1 MGSRSIHSRHS
12 ATAAALIFSVAIL
25 FSPVHAADSPAA
37 TFGIVEDPFARIGDT
52 FQTMSGAG
60 RGADLLFADNF
71 EQFGDPFSC
80 NLANWSSTVGLTDT
94 DTGTPPDSR
103 RYSGPCGLRVQGGA
117 NGFVTNFL
125 PSLEPSLVVRFYF
138 FPELFTAPALIYSAD
153 DDGINQIELWYNL
166 QGVDTLSLRVFDTS
180 KAPFDLTASD
190 IVPGRWYSVEFSW
203 AAGSPA
209 DIRLEVVGNTPQVVN
224 AQVET
229 AGLVIEAQNLGLING
244 LTVGGGIDFD
254 AFESRRVLPIGRL
267 PVGDVLGDGLYGAQ
281 DLVKLVNELD
291 GDDLALGQP
300 DCNEDGVIDQSDFF
314 CVLAIIAN
322 QPSPNP
328 FPLP

>member
-1 MGSRSIHSRHS
+1 MV
-12 ATAAALIFSVAIL
+12 FSVAIS
-25 FSPVHAADSPAA
+25 FSPAHGADAPTAS
-37 TFGIVEDPFARIGDT
+37 FGIVEDPFRRISDT
-52 FQTMSGAG
+52 FQTLSGFG

-80 NLANWSSTVGLTDT
+80 TLLNWSSSVGLTDL
-94 DTGTPPDSR
+94 DAGTPPGNR

-117 NGFVTNFL
+117 DRYLTTFL

-138 FPELFTAPALIYSAD
+138 FPQLFTAPALIYSAD

-166 QGVDTLSLRVFDTS
+166 LGVDTLSLRVFDTS
-180 KAPFDLTASD
+180 KSPFDLTASNIAPD
-190 IVPGRWYSVEFSW
+190 RWYSVEITW

-209 DIRLEVVGNTPQVVN
+209 DIRLEVVGDT
-224 AQVET
+224 AQVITEPVET
-229 AGLVIEAQNLGLING
+229 TGLLIEAQNLGLING

-267 PVGDVLGDGLYGAQ
+267 LVGDVLGDGLYGAQ

-291 GDDLALGQP
+291 GDLALGQP

-314 CVLAIIAN
+314 CVLDIIAN
-322 QPSPNP
+322 QPNP
-328 FPLP
+328 FGSP